1 MSEQEFNLGEVEPAK
16 VNFIGDDNPGSEQP
30 DDDVNP
36 SDPATGTPDG
46 TPDDGQ
52 QNDVASVM
60 ESEQYKNL
68 QAAFTRASQE
78 NAELRSRIAEIEQRL
93 AERPITHQNSFD
105 VPPQQPAGP
114 DELDTLAEDYTEMKP
129 VASRVKKL
137 EAHIRKLENELGSS
151 RREFSNTQQ
160 QTAAELHWN
169 KILTAHPDAR
179 TIANSADFMGWVARQ
194 PAYVQ
199 AVIDGRDPVVGSAE
213 NVIDVINQY
222 KAATNKVDQARNLAA
237 PRVGTAAIKTTD
249 SNKPT
254 FTGAQIAAMSDEE
267 FIRREAEIQQ
277 AQMEGRVLP

>member
-1 MSEQEFNLGEVEPAK
+1 MSEKEFNLGEVDPAK
-16 VNFIGDDNPGSEQP
+16 VDFIGDDNPGSEQP
-30 DDDVNP
+30 GESGS
-36 SDPATGTPDG
+36 SDSSVEQSTGE
-46 TPDDGQ
+46 Q
-52 QNDVASVM
+52 QSVAADTVD
-60 ESEQYKNL
+60 SEQYKNL

-78 NAELRSRIAEIEQRL
+78 NAELRNKIAEIEQRL
-93 AERPITHQNSFD
+93 AAQPTPQNSFN
-105 VPPQQPAGP
+105 VAPQQSTEP
-114 DELDTLAEDYTEMKP
+114 DELDALVEDYTEMKP

-151 RREFSNTQQ
+151 RKEFSQTQQ

-179 TIANSADFMGWVARQ
+179 SIATSADFMGWVARQ

-199 AVIDGRDPVVGSAE
+199 AVIEGRDPVVGSAE

-222 KAATNKVDQARNLAA
+222 KASTNKVEQARNLAA